1 MSISEEMSNSEGMS
15 NSEAKIINVE
25 NNLIPLCIPLQNE
38 CVWESTYFIQQKI
51 SYVWFQSLL
60 PTV

>member
-25 NNLIPLCIPLQNE
+25 DQIIPLCIQYQTAGKCDWNPIIGQ
-38 CVWESTYFIQQKI
+38 FM
-51 SYVWFQSLL
+51 SYEII
-60 PTV
+60 

>member
-25 NNLIPLCIPLQNE
+25 DQITPLCIQYQTAGKCDCNPNIGQ
-38 CVWESTYFIQQKI
+38 FI
-51 SYVWFQSLL
+51 
-60 PTV
+60 